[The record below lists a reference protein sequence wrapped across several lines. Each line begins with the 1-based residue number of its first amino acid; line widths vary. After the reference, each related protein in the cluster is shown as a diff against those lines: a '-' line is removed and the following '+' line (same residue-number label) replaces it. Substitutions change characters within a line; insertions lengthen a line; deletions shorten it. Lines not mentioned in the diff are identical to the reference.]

1 MKTNPTNAPMHLDVY
16 ADPAEFV
23 GPTYTATPHLADHY
37 RAVVVAEKIGHLN
50 EATGWFAHGEDMHAT
65 HAMNLMSDEE
75 LALATVV
82 CERVASLAAE
92 ILGARRALGDEI
104 GGLVVGAGRRRAL

>member
-1 MKTNPTNAPMHLDVY
+1 MKTNPANAPMHLDVY
-16 ADPAEFV
+16 ADPADFV

-37 RAVVVAEKIGHLN
+37 RAVVVAEKIGRVN
-50 EATGWFAHGEDMHAT
+50 EAIGWFAHGEDRHAT

-75 LALATVV
+75 LALAAVA

-92 ILGARRALGDEI
+92 ILGVRRELGDEI
-104 GGLVVGAGRRRAL
+104 GGLVVGAGKRRAI